1 MKTLAKLVEQLER
14 NTAALRQLNAR
25 YTRAKKNPFYDMLL
39 YAENA
44 RNKDLDWIRKVTKR
58 VLRMRYRLLEN
69 INGEVLKEMNSTS
82 NMTRNL
88 IPTHENA

>member
-1 MKTLAKLVEQLER
+1 MNTIAKLVEQLER
-14 NTAALRQLNAR
+14 NTTALKQLNDR
-25 YTRAKKNPFYDMLL
+25 YTRAQNNPYYSLFL
-39 YAENA
+39 YAEYV
-44 RNKDLDWIRKVTKR
+44 RNKDLDWIQQVQKR